1 MNEATEEELLEIA
14 KACSVSIMTRGDL
27 KRRNNDTED
36 FISVP
41 VWAIERML
49 RKAYKLGQ
57 KDQKVRQWK

>member
-1 MNEATEEELLEIA
+1 MKEATEEELLEIA
-14 KACSVSIMTRGDL
+14 KACSVSIQMRGDL
-27 KRRNNDTED
+27 KRRNNDTDD